1 MTSESE
7 KQEYKNSL
15 KATSLFGGVQ
25 VYNIIIAILKSKV
38 VALLLGPGGMGIY
51 GLLTST
57 TGLITS
63 ATNFGLATSAV
74 KDIAGANTSG
84 DIKQVSRT
92 ITIFRRWVWLTGV
105 LGLLVCLCL
114 SSVWSRITFGNE
126 DYTLAFAVLSLTLLF
141 TQLSSGQIA
150 LLQGLRRYSLMA
162 KSSVLGSTIG
172 FLITLPLYYFW
183 GIDAI
188 VPVIV
193 LSSLASLVL
202 SWYFSRKVQT
212 KPVRLNWRETVEGGK
227 GMVKMGF
234 FIALQGL
241 LAMGA
246 AYIVRLYIRSEGGV
260 NEVGLY
266 TAGFAIIN
274 TYVGLVFTAMSSEY
288 YPRLA
293 GYCNN
298 PVKFN
303 QAINQE
309 IEISLLLLTPIIIV
323 FIVFANVAITLLY
336 SSKFL
341 GIDGMLYWA
350 ILGIFFK
357 APAWSIAFSF
367 IAKGD
372 TKAFFWNELI
382 TILYITILNI
392 LFYKYGGLTGMGI
405 SFLLGYLLYYVQ
417 VWWVCKLRYNYRANP
432 VLLKMFF
439 PGLISS
445 IICIYLVICTTFYIK
460 YIVGSVIIVC
470 LLFFSYRGLDSRI
483 GIKELWKNK
492 SNENRA

>member
-1 MTSESE
+1 MASDLE
-7 KQEYKNSL
+7 KQEYKNTL

-25 VYNIIIAILKSKV
+25 IYNIIIAVLKSKV

-74 KDIAGANTSG
+74 KDIAGANASG
-84 DIKQVSRT
+84 DIKRVSRT
-92 ITIFRRWVWLTGV
+92 ITIFRRWVWATGT
-105 LGLLVCLCL
+105 LGLLVCLSL
-114 SSVWSRITFGNE
+114 SSVWSQITFGNE

-150 LLQGLRRYSLMA
+150 LLQGMRRYSLMA
-162 KSSVLGSTIG
+162 KSSVLGSTLG

-188 VPVIV
+188 VPVMV
-193 LSSLASLVL
+193 LSSLVSLAL
-202 SWYFSRKVQT
+202 SWHFSRKVQT
-212 KPVRLNWRETVEGGK
+212 GCVRLNWRETVEGGK

-241 LAMGA
+241 LATGA
-246 AYIVRLYIRSEGGV
+246 AYIVQLYIRSEGGV
-260 NEVGLY
+260 GEVGLY

-293 GYCNN
+293 GYCDDL
-298 PVKFN
+298 VKFN

-309 IEISLLLLTPIIIV
+309 TEISLLLLSPIIIV
-323 FIVFANVAITLLY
+323 FIVFAKVAIALLY

-341 GIDGMLYWA
+341 GIDGMLYLA
-350 ILGIFFK
+350 ILGMFFK
-357 APAWSIAFSF
+357 APAWSLAFSY

-372 TKAFFWNELI
+372 TKAYFWNELI
-382 TILYITILNI
+382 AIIYSTALNI
-392 LFYKYGGLTGMGI
+392 FFYKYWGLTGIGF
-405 SFLLGYLLYYVQ
+405 SFLAGYMLYYVQ
-417 VWWVCKLRYNYRANP
+417 VWWVCSLRYNYRISRETWRM
-432 VLLKMFF
+432 VLPYLFF
-439 PGLISS
+439 A
-445 IICIYLVICTTFYIK
+445 VICLILVLWSPAIWRYS
-460 YIVGSVIIVC
+460 VGGVLAAGS
-470 LLFFSYRGLDSRI
+470 LYLSYRNLDRKV
-483 GIKELWKNK
+483 GI
-492 SNENRA
+492 ENILKKR

>member
-1 MTSESE
+1 MASETE

-25 VYNIIIAILKSKV
+25 VYNIIITILKSKV

-74 KDIAGANTSG
+74 KDIAGANASG
-84 DIKQVSRT
+84 DMKRVSRT
-92 ITIFRRWVWLTGV
+92 ITVFRRWVWVTGL
-105 LGLLVCLCL
+105 LGMLVCLGL
-114 SSVWSRITFGNE
+114 SSFWSQLTFGNK
-126 DYTLAFAVLSLTLLF
+126 DYTVAFSVLSLSLLF

-150 LLQGLRRYSLMA
+150 LLQGMRKYSFMA
-162 KSSVLGSTIG
+162 KSSVLGSSAG
-172 FLITLPLYYFW
+172 FLLTLPLYYFW

-212 KPVRLNWRETVEGGK
+212 EPVRLNWRETVEGGK

-241 LAMGA
+241 LAVGA

-260 NEVGLY
+260 DEVGLY

-274 TYVGLVFTAMSSEY
+274 TYVGLVFTAISSEY

-293 GYCNN
+293 GFCND
-298 PVKFN
+298 PDKFN
-303 QAINQE
+303 QAVNQE
-309 IEISLLLLTPIIIV
+309 IEISLLLLGPIILV
-323 FIVFANVAITLLY
+323 FIVFANVAIALLY
-336 SSKFL
+336 SNKFL

-357 APAWSIAFSF
+357 APSWCLAFSF

-372 TKAFFWNELI
+372 TKAYFWSELTAI
-382 TILYITILNI
+382 AYTTALNI
-392 LFYKYGGLTGMGI
+392 LFYRYGGLTGMGI
-405 SFLLGYLLYYVQ
+405 SFLACYLLYYIQ
-417 VWWVCKLRYNYRANP
+417 MWLICRYRYGYRAFSSIWP
-432 VLLKMFF
+432 LFF
-439 PGLISS
+439 PNLI
-445 IICIYLVICTTFYIK
+445 L
-460 YIVGSVIIVC
+460 GIVC
-470 LLFFSYRGLDSRI
+470 LCLVVFISDFVRYGAGSLIVMVSLVLSYRGLDSSI
-483 GIKELWKNK
+483 GIRHILKSKFGKN
-492 SNENRA
+492 E